1 VSFIADYLKHTKHY
15 ESPTSFWKWSA
26 YTTLAAIL
34 RDSVWIMYGDKPLY
48 PNIYTLLLADS
59 AVQRKD
65 NPVRLC
71 ETLTQRIN
79 NTKVINGRSSIQG
92 ILDELAKG
100 ETDKKTGVMKKGGS
114 AIWIAPEMTAGIV
127 NDPEAIKIL
136 TDIYTFREKYDSRL
150 RTQANFTIKNIC
162 FSFLAASNE
171 ALLRDVYDI
180 KATMGGLLGRT
191 FLVVPNEFRPANSL
205 FRLDSKMLLMNLDKL
220 TDQLTRLSL
229 LTGEFEVEEKAIEIY
244 EDWYAPFRASYE
256 KKPDASGITGRIHT
270 SILKIAMLLGADEHE
285 KLLITESNM
294 RYAIQECLDLIPNYT
309 RFIMASGK
317 SSLSEV
323 ATVVLSAIYESKNRT
338 MERRIILQ
346 RFWNIFD
353 QGAETL
359 DKLITT
365 LEQGGMIQSLME
377 DGGIKYKMTDKCVEV
392 LNLKDPK

>member
-1 VSFIADYLKHTKHY
+1 
-15 ESPTSFWKWSA
+15 
-26 YTTLAAIL
+26 
-34 RDSVWIMYGDKPLY
+34 
-48 PNIYTLLLADS
+48 
-59 AVQRKD
+59 
-65 NPVRLC
+65 
-71 ETLTQRIN
+71 
-79 NTKVINGRSSIQG
+79 
-92 ILDELAKG
+92 
-100 ETDKKTGVMKKGGS
+100 
-114 AIWIAPEMTAGIV
+114 
-127 NDPEAIKIL
+127 
-136 TDIYTFREKYDSRL
+136 
-150 RTQANFTIKNIC
+150 
-162 FSFLAASNE
+162 
-171 ALLRDVYDI
+171 
-180 KATMGGLLGRT
+180 
-191 FLVVPNEFRPANSL
+191 
-205 FRLDSKMLLMNLDKL
+205 MNLDKL